1 MIHNSYTYLK
11 PHWMTLNKALPRI
24 WHHWLDGHEFEQV
37 LGVSD
42 GQGSRA
48 CCSPWGRK
56 ELDRTEQ
63 PNWMK
68 LRSWDHQNVRC
79 HQEASVFSSN
89 HYTRHWLRSLPMTA
103 AHKPFSSTQAGA
115 RGVEKDL
122 SSEIWVQVW
131 PEFEHEWQRW
141 PGVPRIPLES
151 QWHPGDQSG
160 QTKADTLGQ
169 PE

>member
-1 MIHNSYTYLK
+1 MVE
-11 PHWMTLNKALPRI
+11 
-24 WHHWLDGHEFEQV
+24 WHHCLNGHEFEQV

-48 CCSPWGRK
+48 CCSLWGRK

-68 LRSWDHQNVRC
+68 LRSWDHQNVHC
-79 HQEASVFSSN
+79 HLEASVSSN
-89 HYTRHWLRSLPMTA
+89 HDTRHWLRSLPMTA
-103 AHKPFSSTQAGA
+103 AHKPFSSTQAGI
-115 RGVEKDL
+115 RDVEKDL

-141 PGVPRIPLES
+141 PGAQGSPWKVDDIPEIKVGTIRLTPWAS
-151 QWHPGDQSG
+151 PNKMLMNTFQLHQHC
-160 QTKADTLGQ
+160 L
-169 PE
+169 